1 MKNTEVVH
9 GTVATGFE
17 PVRDAFHRNFA
28 QGAEVGAGLAVYQ
41 HGELVVDLWGGC
53 ADPGSRR
60 PWERDTIAALASTT
74 KTFAAGAL
82 LLLVER
88 GQVDLDAPVARYWPE
103 FAQNGK
109 GEITVRV
116 LLSHRA
122 GLPSMEARPVTWED
136 LRDWTP
142 ITDTLAAAAPEWPP
156 GTAHGYHGIT
166 IGHLIGEIVRRVSGT
181 SLSAFFDREISTPLG
196 GLDCYIRVPD
206 AELPRMATMV
216 VPDAEQVSLGMDVPE
231 LADMAQALSDPT
243 SLTYRAMFGSIA
255 IGWDA
260 ANDPSTYRVESP
272 SMDGVASAPSLARYF
287 AALIGEVDG
296 VRLLSPRLVDQA
308 RRPHADGIDEILRV
322 RTSWGL
328 GFALPG
334 GPMWPAPEEITGL
347 FGHGG
352 ATGSFA
358 FADPER
364 GLAFAYVPNRGSELL
379 EGGDFR
385 VRRLIEA
392 VYEGRR

>member
-1 MKNTEVVH
+1 MDVTEVN
-9 GTVATGFE
+9 GTVANGFE
-17 PVRDAFHRNFA
+17 AVRDVFRRNLA
-28 QGAEVGAGLAVYQ
+28 LGADVGAGLTIYQ
-41 HGELVVDLWGGC
+41 NGEPVVDLWGGY
-53 ADPGSRR
+53 ADPDTHR

-82 LLLVER
+82 LLLIER

-122 GLPSMEARPVTWED
+122 GLPSMEGRPVTWED

-156 GTAHGYHGIT
+156 GTAHGYHGVT
-166 IGHLIGEIVRRVSGT
+166 FGHLTGEIVRRVSGT
-181 SLSAFFDREISTPLG
+181 SLSEFFAHHIAAPLG

-216 VPDAEQVSLGMDVPE
+216 VPDAEQIMLGMEVPE
-231 LADMAQALSDPT
+231 LADMVEALNDPT
-243 SLTYRAMFGSIA
+243 TLTYRSMFGSVSID
-255 IGWDA
+255 WDA
-260 ANDPSTYRVESP
+260 TNDPKTYQVESP
-272 SMDGVASAPSLARYF
+272 SMDGVASAPSLARYY
-287 AALIGEVDG
+287 AALAGEVDG
-296 VRLLSPRLVDQA
+296 VRLLSPQLVDQV
-308 RRPHADGIDEILRV
+308 RRSYGDGIDEILRV

-334 GPMWPAPEEITGL
+334 GPMWPAPEQVTGL
-347 FGHGG
+347 FGHSG
-352 ATGSFA
+352 ASGSFA
-358 FADPER
+358 FADPQH

-385 VRRLIEA
+385 VRGLIEA
-392 VYEGRR
+392 LYEERL

>member
-1 MKNTEVVH
+1 MKNADLR
-9 GTVATGFE
+9 GTAAEGFE
-17 PVRDAFHRNFA
+17 PVTDAFRRNFA
-28 QGAEVGAGLAVYQ
+28 QGAEVGAGLVVYQ
-41 HGELVVDLWGGC
+41 RGEPVVDLWGGD
-53 ADPGSRR
+53 ADPDTGQ
-60 PWERDTIAALASTT
+60 PWQHDTIAPLASTT
-74 KTFAAGAL
+74 KTFAAGSL

-122 GLPSMEARPVTWED
+122 GLTSMETRPVTWED

-156 GTAHGYHGIT
+156 GTAHGYHGVT
-166 IGHLIGEIVRRVSGT
+166 FGHLTGEIVRRVSGM
-181 SLSAFFDREISTPLG
+181 SLGEFFAREIAGPL

-216 VPDAEQVSLGMDVPE
+216 VPDAEQVMLGMEVPE
-231 LADMAQALSDPT
+231 LAGMVQALNDPT
-243 SLTYRAMFGSIA
+243 SLTYRSMFGSVV

-260 ANDPSTYRVESP
+260 TNDPSTYQVESP
-272 SMDGVASAPSLARYF
+272 SMDGVASAPSLARYY

-296 VRLLSPRLVDQA
+296 VRLLGPQLVEQV
-308 RRPHADGIDEILRV
+308 RHSYGDGVDEILRV

-334 GPMWPAPEEITGL
+334 GPMWPVPEKIGGL
-347 FGHGG
+347 FGHSG
-352 ATGSFA
+352 ASGSFA

-385 VRRLIEA
+385 VRGLIA
-392 VYEGRR
+392 ALYEGRL